1 MRVAITT
8 DRFDSV
14 APLYREAGLEP
25 IWLPCVR
32 VEPASDEVLDRARQ
46 VAASAELL
54 MLSSARTVDW
64 LWPHGGVPSV
74 DAVAVGSAAAKTFS
88 ERGGRVVLT
97 GNSGL
102 ADLAAKAS
110 TRLATNRVVFPRSA
124 DTDPDVL
131 WIIRQLAPDLVEF
144 EVYRTQPIPPE
155 DIEVRAVA
163 FASPSA
169 VVGWHLSRDLVDLAV
184 GAIGPTTS
192 AALSQPPDVVARSPS
207 HRALAQ
213 ALKSHMEAKV

>member
-46 VAASAELL
+46 VAAGAELL

-110 TRLATNRVVFPRSA
+110 PRLSTQTSVHAIER
-124 DTDPDVL
+124 PDN
-131 WIIRQLAPDLVEF
+131 
-144 EVYRTQPIPPE
+144 
-155 DIEVRAVA
+155 
-163 FASPSA
+163 
-169 VVGWHLSRDLVDLAV
+169 
-184 GAIGPTTS
+184 
-192 AALSQPPDVVARSPS
+192 
-207 HRALAQ
+207 
-213 ALKSHMEAKV
+213 